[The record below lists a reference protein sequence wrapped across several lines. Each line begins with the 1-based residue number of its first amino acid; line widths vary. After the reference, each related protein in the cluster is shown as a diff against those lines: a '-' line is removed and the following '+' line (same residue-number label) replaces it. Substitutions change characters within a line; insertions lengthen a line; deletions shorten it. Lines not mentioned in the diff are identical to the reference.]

1 MKHVFIAN
9 PNAGQGKAVQNI
21 YNSLSSIDKSAH
33 TEVYLTKGKGDAE
46 NYIKQYMKKSNELV
60 RFYACGG
67 DGTIYE
73 VVNGVAPFPLASF
86 TVYPCG
92 SGNDFVKTFG
102 KKEDFL
108 NIKDLVQGEEIPIDI
123 IKVNDRFCINACHF
137 GFDTFVARK
146 MDELRSKPIIG
157 GKNVYTTSVA
167 MGLATGMRSKAEITV
182 DGRTMTNGEF
192 LLCTIAN
199 GQYVGGKYK
208 CAPKAVVNDGFMEFC
223 VAEPISRITFIRLA
237 KYYEQGTHLEDKRFK
252 DFLHYTRCKH
262 VDIKAEDRF
271 SVALDGEVIP
281 VTKASVDI
289 IHNGIKMA
297 LPKSI
302 IKGKNLSTVSF

>member
-73 VVNGVAPFPLASF
+73 VVNGVAPFPLAIF
-86 TVYPCG
+86 TGYPCG

>member
-1 MKHVFIAN
+1 MKHIFIAN
-9 PNAGQGKAVQNI
+9 PNAGQGKAVANI
-21 YNSLSSIDKSAH
+21 YNSLSSIDKSVG
-33 TEVYLTKGKGDAE
+33 TEVYLTKGKCDAE
-46 NYIKQYMKKSNELV
+46 NYIKQYMRKATEQV

-108 NIKDLVQGEEIPIDI
+108 
-123 IKVNDRFCINACHF
+123 IKVNDRFCVNACHF
-137 GFDTFVARK
+137 GFDTFVAKK
-146 MDELRSKPIIG
+146 MDELRSKPVIG
-157 GKNVYTTSVA
+157 GKNVYKTSVA
-167 MGLATGMRSKAEITV
+167 LGLAKGMRSKAKLTV
-182 DGRTMTNGEF
+182 DGKTVTDGEF

-223 VAEPISRITFIRLA
+223 VADPITRMTFLRLA

-262 VDIKAEDRF
+262 VDIQAEEGF
-271 SVALDGEVIP
+271 SIALDGEVIP
-281 VTKASVDI
+281 TTNAALDI

-302 IKGKNLSTVSF
+302 LKSKLNSII